1 MNFKLVSDSSS
12 NVFDMPGVPFQ
23 SVPLKIIFGDRE
35 YVDQPGIDT
44 AKMVAELEMHKG
56 GSGTSCPNVQEWYDA
71 FGDADCVFG
80 VAITSNLSGSWAA
93 GAQAVRD
100 YEENNPG
107 KRAFILDSLSAGP
120 ALALM
125 LEDALAAVEAGGDF
139 EAVKTAMI
147 ESQKHNKLIF
157 CLQSLNNLARN
168 GRVSPAVAKIA
179 GILGIRMVGR
189 ASDEGTLEPL
199 HKPRGEAKALEVML
213 RQMEQDGYKGG
224 RVRITHGLN
233 PAGAEAFRALI
244 AAKYPQADITVGENT
259 GLCTFYAEKGGIMV
273 GFSDL

>member
-35 YVDQPGIDT
+35 YADQPGIDT

-80 VAITSNLSGSWAA
+80 VAITSNLSGSWTA
-93 GAQAVRD
+93 GAQAARD

-244 AAKYPQADITVGENT
+244 AAKYPQADITVGNNT